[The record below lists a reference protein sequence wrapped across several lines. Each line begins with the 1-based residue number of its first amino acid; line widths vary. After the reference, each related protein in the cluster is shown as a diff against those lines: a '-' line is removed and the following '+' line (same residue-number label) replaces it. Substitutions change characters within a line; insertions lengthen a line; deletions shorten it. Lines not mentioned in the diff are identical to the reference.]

1 MPGTRGWD
9 LWVRSVVVAEACG
22 WGLPV
27 WSVAEACGRG
37 LWLWLRPVG
46 GA

>member
-1 MPGTRGWD
+1 MGP
-9 LWVRSVVVAEACG
+9 LVVTEACG

-27 WSVAEACGRG
+27 GPVAEACGWG

-46 GA
+46 GASGCG